1 MKQVEPR
8 IIDEI
13 FTALDR
19 QIEVHGGDELGLV
32 VCGGTALAALG
43 LVLRTTRDVDVL
55 GMVLDTPDGLVIQRI
70 TEFPGW
76 LTEAANKVGRD
87 FDLPENW
94 LNLGPAS
101 QVESGL
107 PAGFEKRLVR
117 RGYGQYLTVYF
128 ISRIDQI
135 HFKLYAAVDRGE
147 YHVEDLKALKPTDEE
162 IERAARWV
170 VTQDVSDVFKLLLK
184 DFLEVQGYG
193 SVAERI

>member
-1 MKQVEPR
+1 MGQMEPQ

-13 FTALDR
+13 FVGLDR
-19 QIEVHGGDELGLV
+19 QMEFHGGVPMSLV
-32 VCGGTALAALG
+32 VCGGTALSALG
-43 LVLRTTRDVDVL
+43 LVMRTTKDVDVL
-55 GMVLDTPDGLVIQRI
+55 GRVVETEDGLIIQKI

-107 PAGFEKRLVR
+107 PEGFEERLVR
-117 RGYGQYLTVYF
+117 RRYGKYLTIYF

-147 YHVEDLKALKPTDEE
+147 YHVQDLHALNPTQEE
-162 IERAARWV
+162 IERAAKWV
-170 VTQDVSDVFKLLLK
+170 ITQDVSITFKLLLK
-184 DFLEVQGYG
+184 DFLEGQGYG
-193 SVAERI
+193 AISQRI

>member
-1 MKQVEPR
+1 MRQVEPR

-19 QIEVHGGDELGLV
+19 QIEVHGGDALGLV

-43 LVLRTTRDVDVL
+43 LVMRTTKDVDVL
-55 GMVLDTPDGLVIQRI
+55 GMVLDTPNGLFIKKL
-70 TEFPGW
+70 TEFPES
-76 LTEAANKVGRD
+76 LVEAANTVRQD

-107 PAGFEKRLVR
+107 PEGFEERLVR
-117 RGYGQYLTVYF
+117 RRYGKYLTIYF

-162 IERAARWV
+162 IERLQNGW
-170 VTQDVSDVFKLLLK
+170 
-184 DFLEVQGYG
+184 
-193 SVAERI
+193 

>member
-1 MKQVEPR
+1 MKEVEPE

-19 QIEVHGGDELGLV
+19 QIWVHGGIPLSLV

-43 LVLRTTRDVDVL
+43 LVMRTTKDVDIL
-55 GMVLDTPDGLVIQRI
+55 GMVLNTPNGLVIQKI
-70 TEFPGW
+70 KEFPEW
-76 LTEAANKVGRD
+76 LIEAADKVGRD

-101 QVESGL
+101 QIESGL
-107 PAGFEKRLVR
+107 PEGFVERLVR
-117 RGYGQYLTVYF
+117 RRYGEYLTIYF

-147 YHVEDLKALKPTDEE
+147 YHVQDLHALKPTQEE
-162 IERAARWV
+162 IERAAKWV
-170 VTQDVSDVFKLLLK
+170 ITQDVSITFKLLLK
-184 DFLEVQGYG
+184 DFLEGQGYG
-193 SVAERI
+193 AISQRI

>member
-1 MKQVEPR
+1 MGQVEPQ

-19 QIEVHGGDELGLV
+19 QIGVRGGDQLSLV

-43 LVLRTTRDVDVL
+43 LVMRTTKDVDVL
-55 GMVLDTPDGLVIQRI
+55 GMVLDIPDGLVIQKI

-76 LTEAANKVGRD
+76 LTEAAKKVGRD

-94 LNLGPAS
+94 LNLGPAA

-107 PAGFEKRLVR
+107 PDGFEKRLVKR
-117 RGYGQYLTVYF
+117 VYGQYLTIYY

-135 HFKLYAAVDRGE
+135 HFKLYAAVDRGD
-147 YHVEDLKALKPTDEE
+147 YHVQDLFALRPIEDEME
-162 IERAARWV
+162 MAAKWV
-170 VTQDVSDVFKLLLK
+170 VTQDVSDVFKSLLK
-184 DFLEVQGYG
+184 DFLEVHHYG
-193 SVAERI
+193 AVAERI